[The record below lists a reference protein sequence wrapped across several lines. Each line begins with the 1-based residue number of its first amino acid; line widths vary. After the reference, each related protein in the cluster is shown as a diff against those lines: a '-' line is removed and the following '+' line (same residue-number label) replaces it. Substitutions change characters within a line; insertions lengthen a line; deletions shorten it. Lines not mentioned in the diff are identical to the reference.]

1 MANVTAYP
9 IIDFDVWPPGIDQAA
24 TPANRNALRAEIIAK
39 PALSFEASK
48 PGSPADGDLYVLSAS
63 WGDTYLD
70 PDNDPVDPEGLLAYY
85 RDGAWTYWEPFL
97 GQIKRIGV
105 VFYEYQP
112 DSSGEWYGLFNDAG
126 DYADDAA
133 AASGGVEVGQLYR
146 TGSALK
152 VRIA

>member
-1 MANVTAYP
+1 MAATARP
-9 IIDFDVWPPGIDQAA
+9 LIEFSVWPSSIDQAA
-24 TPANRNALRAEIIAK
+24 TPANWNALRSEVIAR
-39 PALSFEASK
+39 PALSFEATQ
-48 PGSPADGDLYVLSAS
+48 PVSPADGDLHVLSAA
-63 WGDTYLD
+63 WGDEVAGT
-70 PDNDPVDPEGLLAYY
+70 LAYY

-97 GQIKRIGV
+97 GQVKQIGA
-105 VFYEYQP
+105 VFYQYQP
-112 DSSGEWYGLFNDAG
+112 DSSGEWYGLFNEVAG